1 MTRSSHARHQNL
13 TMNPLSNQRWPA
25 MTDVWKAVAAHV
37 ALPGGPRM
45 IMLAVTAMV
54 IAASGYGGVAQ
65 AGDWRYMLS
74 PPQTLAQVEREVAAR
89 YRDVGQITV
98 GELATL
104 RARQTPLLLVDVRE
118 ADEFAVSRLS
128 GAVRLDPDASVG
140 GARSMLSGSARGRVV
155 VLYCSVGQRSSA
167 MARRIQGML
176 IEGGAQGVVNLSGGI
191 FAWHNAGLPLVNA
204 FGATRYVHPFNTAWG
219 RLLIHTD
226 LASPTPLPAP

>member
-13 TMNPLSNQRWPA
+13 TMNPLSDGRWPGT
-25 MTDVWKAVAAHV
+25 TDVWAHV
-37 ALPGGPRM
+37 ALPIGPRV
-45 IMLAVTAMV
+45 IILAVAAIV
-54 IAASGYGGVAQ
+54 IATSGYGDAAL
-65 AGDWRYMLS
+65 AGDWRYMLN
-74 PPQTLAQVEREVAAR
+74 PPKTLVQVEREVAAR

-104 RARQTPLLLVDVRE
+104 RSRQTPLVLVDVRE

-128 GAVRLDPDASVG
+128 GTVRVDPDTSVSD
-140 GARSMLSGSARGRVV
+140 ATSMLSGSARGRLV

-176 IEGGAQGVVNLSGGI
+176 IERGALNVLNLRGGI

-204 FGATRYVHPFNTAWG
+204 SGATRYVHPFNEQWR
-219 RLLIHTD
+219 RLLTHPD
-226 LASPTPLPAP
+226 LASPAPLQAP

>member
-1 MTRSSHARHQNL
+1 MTRSSHAPHQNL
-13 TMNPLSNQRWPA
+13 TMTPLSDERWPGT
-25 MTDVWKAVAAHV
+25 TDVWKAVAAHV
-37 ALPGGPRM
+37 ALPIGPRV
-45 IMLAVTAMV
+45 IMLVVAAIV
-54 IAASGYGGVAQ
+54 IATSGYGDAAL

-104 RARQTPLLLVDVRE
+104 RSRQTPLLLVDVRE

-128 GAVRLDPDASVG
+128 GAVRIDPDTSVSDAG
-140 GARSMLSGSARGRVV
+140 SMLSGSARGRVV

-176 IEGGAQGVVNLSGGI
+176 IERGALNVLNLRGGI
-191 FAWHNAGLPLVNA
+191 FAWHNAGLPLANA
-204 FGATRYVHPFNTAWG
+204 SGATRYVHPFSGQW
-219 RLLIHTD
+219 RSLLIHPD
-226 LASPTPLPAP
+226 LASPTPLQAP